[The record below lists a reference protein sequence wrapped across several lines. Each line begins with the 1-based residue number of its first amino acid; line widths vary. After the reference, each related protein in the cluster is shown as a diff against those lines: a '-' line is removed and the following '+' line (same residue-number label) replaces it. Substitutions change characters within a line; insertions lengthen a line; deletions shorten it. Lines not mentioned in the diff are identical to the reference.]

1 MQTRLRKARM
11 DELSIHSKNTDSPQ
25 TFPHCHII
33 TTESPGYPS
42 ARPLYHVCLALT
54 LPARTTLYPLS
65 PRHNTLAEQKL
76 QRTLCH
82 KPRHDLIS
90 GSTGLWFDSVI

>member
-1 MQTRLRKARM
+1 M
-11 DELSIHSKNTDSPQ
+11 DELSIHSKNRDSSQ
-25 TFPHCHII
+25 TFPHGHII
-33 TTESPGYPS
+33 TTETPGYPS
-42 ARPLYHVCLALT
+42 GYARSLYHVCLALT
-54 LPARTTLYPLS
+54 LRASTTLYPLS